1 MPSPARPLT
10 LALSLPISS
19 ASSDGTVKLWNLK
32 TTECLSTL
40 KPLGGVSGEECH
52 VNNVSLL
59 PKNPEHFVVCNRSST
74 IVIMNMT
81 GQVSRVSFGR
91 DCYYELSR
99 LLY

>member
-1 MPSPARPLT
+1 MK
-10 LALSLPISS
+10 I
-19 ASSDGTVKLWNLK
+19 WNVK
-32 TTECLSTL
+32 TTECISTM

-81 GQVSRVSFGR
+81 GQVGTGGAGQDRTAVAGQPAMTGWWF
-91 DCYYELSR
+91 L
-99 LLY
+99 